1 MAMFI
6 KSKGRFLVRDILNV
20 LEEENGFLTMQQI
33 AQRLE
38 YPSIHSVKNTCHDL
52 KKRIDELYSSDD
64 IEFIISQRGGVRM
77 KRNKVNLHLLTQAIN
92 ESSVRYNTTLS
103 LLINREL
110 VTLDYCEKN
119 FISKSTLVRKM
130 RRTSRLLSHYGL
142 NISISDRIKLT
153 GKESMVRIGEFIF
166 LTLNY
171 ESLSAFLFYPQD
183 ENYLQQTNQVFHYLN
198 LSLAE
203 NEIEY
208 LAIWFFVNQYSIEE
222 GYLLDENFELLNFFE
237 DYEFIE
243 KPHFLSDWSENNW
256 KFFLLFLYTMD
267 YISLEKA
274 IAVKKNNPFAEEINQ
289 WIACFE
295 EHYFVMDK
303 NQKEITE
310 KKLTKQLQYDAII
323 KPGMD
328 VMPYL
333 ENLDVTYLQERFP
346 IYFSHFEKFWK
357 NFTDSNPIYAKRP
370 SAKLS
375 SILNCIYFVPLLTYM
390 PEVSIFVCTNTSKA
404 HQYLLK
410 EKIHVHL
417 RDRVIKF
424 EEDIHLADII
434 VTTLNSLEVTS
445 EKQTLVQIRPASPT
459 KDLARIKAVVETRVQ
474 TAAKNHNAQGDELGK

>member
-1 MAMFI
+1 MFI

-222 GYLLDENFELLNFFE
+222 GYLLDENFELLNF
-237 DYEFIE
+237 
-243 KPHFLSDWSENNW
+243 
-256 KFFLLFLYTMD
+256 
-267 YISLEKA
+267 
-274 IAVKKNNPFAEEINQ
+274 
-289 WIACFE
+289 
-295 EHYFVMDK
+295 
-303 NQKEITE
+303 
-310 KKLTKQLQYDAII
+310 
-323 KPGMD
+323 
-328 VMPYL
+328 
-333 ENLDVTYLQERFP
+333 
-346 IYFSHFEKFWK
+346 
-357 NFTDSNPIYAKRP
+357 
-370 SAKLS
+370 
-375 SILNCIYFVPLLTYM
+375 
-390 PEVSIFVCTNTSKA
+390 
-404 HQYLLK
+404 
-410 EKIHVHL
+410 
-417 RDRVIKF
+417 
-424 EEDIHLADII
+424 
-434 VTTLNSLEVTS
+434 
-445 EKQTLVQIRPASPT
+445 
-459 KDLARIKAVVETRVQ
+459 
-474 TAAKNHNAQGDELGK
+474 